1 MVKYTIL
8 ILVLLI
14 ASLESFAQFTGGDA
28 DGYTDASLTQSTCP
42 PLVSDFVFYG
52 GDGDGHSDA
61 SLTQSTCPPL
71 ISNFAF
77 YGGDADGSSDASL
90 TQSTCPPLVS
100 NFAFYGGDA
109 DGHSEASLTQSTCPP
124 LVSNFVFYGGDADGH
139 SDASLTQSTCPPLV
153 SNFVFYGGDADGHS
167 DASLTQS
174 TCPPLVSNFVFY
186 GGNADGH
193 SEASLTQSTCPPL
206 VSDFVFYGGN
216 ADGFSYFV
224 LEQTLCP
231 SLTPLP
237 VELLSFTA
245 ERNDLAVDVKWQTA
259 SEINNDYFT
268 VERSRDV
275 MNFTTL
281 VIVKGSGNSTSLK
294 KYTARDDSP
303 YPGTSY
309 YRLKQTDFD
318 GGFKYSKVVAVN
330 FRKDEMLSGLKIY
343 PNPVTSALSIEML
356 DNKEPVNFEI
366 INATGSIVYKGSVNQ
381 KTSVQVAGFPSGTYV
396 IKIATKNGYE
406 FRKFVKL

>member
-90 TQSTCPPLVS
+90 TQSTCPPLIS

-109 DGHSEASLTQSTCPP
+109 DGSSDASLTQSTCPP
-124 LVSNFVFYGGDADGH
+124 LVSNFAFYGGDADGH
-139 SDASLTQSTCPPLV
+139 SDASLTQSTCL
-153 SNFVFYGGDADGHS
+153 
-167 DASLTQS
+167 
-174 TCPPLVSNFVFY
+174 PLVSNFVFY
-186 GGNADGH
+186 GGN
-193 SEASLTQSTCPPL
+193 S
-206 VSDFVFYGGN
+206 
-216 ADGFSYFV
+216 DGFSHFV

-237 VELLSFTA
+237 VELLNFTA
-245 ERNDLAVDVKWQTA
+245 ERNALAVDVKWQTA

-268 VERSRDV
+268 VERSKNA

-294 KYTARDDSP
+294 KYTARDESP

-309 YRLKQTDFD
+309 YRIKQTDFD
-318 GGFKYSKVVAVN
+318 GRYKHSKVVAVN
-330 FRKDEMLSGLKIY
+330 FTNDETLSRLKIY
-343 PNPVTSALSIEML
+343 PNPVTTALSIEML
-356 DNKEPVNFEI
+356 DNKEVVNFEI
-366 INATGSIVYKGSVNQ
+366 INATGSIVYNGSLNQ
-381 KTSVQVAGFPSGTYV
+381 KATVQVAGFPSGTYV
-396 IKIATKNGYE
+396 IKIASKNGYE